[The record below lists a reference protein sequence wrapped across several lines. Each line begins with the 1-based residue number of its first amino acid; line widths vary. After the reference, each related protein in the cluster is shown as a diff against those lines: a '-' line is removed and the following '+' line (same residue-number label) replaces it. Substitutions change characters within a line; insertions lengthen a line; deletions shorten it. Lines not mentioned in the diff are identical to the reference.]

1 MGHREPLNA
10 AERFKKDDDGL
21 HVRERIVNRYA
32 HLGFDSIDPA
42 DLRGRFRWWGLYTQR
57 RPGIG
62 GGKTGALEDEEI
74 EAPYFMMRVRIP
86 GGQLSASQLRTVAGI
101 AKEYGR
107 DLADITDRQNV
118 QYHWLSIE
126 DVPAIWQRLEAV
138 GLSSLQA
145 CGDVPRNILGCPVAG
160 LDASEILDASEV
172 LRATEEVAT
181 TQPGFTNLPR
191 KYKTTIS
198 GCTALCTAHEVNDIS
213 FVGVTGPGGTP
224 GFDLWVGGGLSTNP
238 MLAQR
243 LGVFVEPDQVPAV
256 WAGVTGLFR
265 DYGYRR
271 LRSRARLK
279 FLVAD
284 WGTQRFR
291 EVLEKEYL
299 AGSLPDGP
307 APVIPAAGDRDH
319 IGVHQQR
326 DGRYYLGVA
335 PSVGRTSGTLLW
347 QVADLAEAYGS
358 GRVRTT
364 TQQKL
369 LILDVPED
377 KVGELSEE
385 LAARDLLVAPV
396 GVPARHHGLH
406 RDRVLQARDR
416 GDKAAGR
423 RPVRGAGT
431 PAARLRHPDQHQRQR
446 LPQLVCPVPGRRHR
460 AQGLDHRRRRGVPGA
475 PGRLARHR
483 PGIRPQAARPEGDRG
498 RAAGLLRAG
507 AAQLPVRP
515 GRRRAVRDLGPPR
528 RREPAGMSTPGQHV
542 PEGRHRG
549 APGGRS
555 PGPARAA
562 GAVLLPVL
570 RGRGPAA
577 GPAGGSWRCGACARS
592 FELRFAGLSP
602 GGHTGTA
609 PAVDRTP
616 P

>member
-1 MGHREPLNA
+1 MPPPTRRGQGQWALGHREPLNA

-21 HVRERIVNRYA
+21 NVRERIINRYA

-62 GGKTGALEDEEI
+62 GGKTGSLDDAEI
-74 EAPYFMMRVRIP
+74 EAPHFMMRVRIP
-86 GGQLSASQLRTVAGI
+86 GGQLSAEQLRTVAGI

-118 QYHWLSIE
+118 QYHWLSIQ
-126 DVPAIWQRLEAV
+126 DVPAIWERLESV
-138 GLSSLQA
+138 GLSSQQA

-160 LDASEILDASEV
+160 IDASEILDASPM
-172 LRATEEVAT
+172 LRAAEEVAT
-181 TQPGFTNLPR
+181 THPGFTNLPR
-191 KYKTTIS
+191 KYKTTVS
-198 GCTALCTAHEVNDIS
+198 GCASLCTAHEINDIS

-243 LGVFVEPDQVPAV
+243 LGVFVEPDQVPDV

-284 WGTQRFR
+284 WGTERFR

-299 AGSLPDGP
+299 GGALPDGP
-307 APVIPAAGDRDH
+307 APVIPPAGDRDH
-319 IGVHQQR
+319 IGVHRQR

-364 TQQKL
+364 AQQKL

-377 KVGELSEE
+377 RVTELADE
-385 LAARDLLVAPV
+385 LAARDLLVAPSAFRRGTMACTGIEFCKLAIV
-396 GVPARHHGLH
+396 ETKQRAADLH
-406 RDRVLQARDR
+406 RELERRLPGFDTPISINVNGCPNSCARFQVADIGLKGSIVDGGEGFQVHLGGSLGTDPAFGRKLRGLKVGADGLTDYVERVLRNYLADR
-416 GDKAAGR
+416 ADGEQFATWA
-423 RPVRGAGT
+423 
-431 PAARLRHPDQHQRQR
+431 
-446 LPQLVCPVPGRRHR
+446 
-460 AQGLDHRRRRGVPGA
+460 
-475 PGRLARHR
+475 
-483 PGIRPQAARPEGDRG
+483 
-498 RAAGLLRAG
+498 
-507 AAQLPVRP
+507 
-515 GRRRAVRDLGPPR
+515 RRADER
-528 RREPAGMSTPGQHV
+528 
-542 PEGRHRG
+542 
-549 APGGRS
+549 
-555 PGPARAA
+555 
-562 GAVLLPVL
+562 LLV
-570 RGRGPAA
+570 
-577 GPAGGSWRCGACARS
+577 
-592 FELRFAGLSP
+592 
-602 GGHTGTA
+602 
-609 PAVDRTP
+609 
-616 P
+616 